1 MLPWDELTGRAPHG
15 DDDVEGSPFTAA
27 VAGQEREAVA
37 MVQAALAAGRMRLAC
52 QPVLSARHRGR
63 IAYWEGLI
71 RLLDE
76 TGRVIPA
83 ADFMPEIEAHELGRV
98 IDRTALALG
107 LDALSRAPALRLAVN
122 LSARSIGYGP
132 WLATLDR
139 ALAGD
144 PTLGERLILEI
155 TESSA
160 MLMPD
165 LVSVFMRDM
174 RARGLSFALDDF
186 GAGHTSFRHLRSFT
200 FDILKIDGGFIR
212 GIASDADN
220 QVLTAA
226 LISIARHFDML
237 SVAESVERAADAEHL
252 AAAGID
258 AMQGYRFG
266 APTLRPPWLDEAR
279 ETERP
284 RA

>member
-1 MLPWDELTGRAPHG
+1 MRGED
-15 DDDVEGSPFTAA
+15 SPFAA
-27 VAGQEREAVA
+27 ALAGQQREAVA
-37 MVQAALAAGRMRLAC
+37 MVHAALAAGRVRLAF
-52 QPVLSARHRGR
+52 QPVVSARRPGQV
-63 IAYWEGLI
+63 AYWEGLV
-71 RLLDE
+71 RLLDD

-83 ADFMPEIEAHELGRV
+83 ADFMPAIETHELGRV
-98 IDRTALALG
+98 IDRVALG
-107 LDALSRAPALRLAVN
+107 LALEALSRAPAVRLAVN
-122 LSARSIGYGP
+122 LSARSIGFAP

-139 ALAGD
+139 TLAGD

-165 LVSVFMRDM
+165 LVSVFMREM

-186 GAGHTSFRHLRSFT
+186 GAGYTSFRHLRSFT
-200 FDILKIDGGFIR
+200 FDILKIDGEFIR
-212 GIASDADN
+212 GISGDADN

-237 SVAESVERAADAEHL
+237 CVAESVERDEEARWL
-252 AAAGID
+252 VAAGID

-266 APTLRPPWLDEAR
+266 APTLRPPWLAEAGER
-279 ETERP
+279 ERL